1 MIYHAV
7 DGRRTYRLGA
17 ALLDGEDPTKV
28 VRRLP
33 EPILEPELEWER
45 QGHVPNVV
53 FSCGQVVKDGFLYV
67 YYGAADQVIGV
78 AGIELDEIVF

>member
-1 MIYHAV
+1 
-7 DGRRTYRLGA
+7 
-17 ALLDGEDPTKV
+17 
-28 VRRLP
+28 
-33 EPILEPELEWER
+33 
-45 QGHVPNVV
+45 VV